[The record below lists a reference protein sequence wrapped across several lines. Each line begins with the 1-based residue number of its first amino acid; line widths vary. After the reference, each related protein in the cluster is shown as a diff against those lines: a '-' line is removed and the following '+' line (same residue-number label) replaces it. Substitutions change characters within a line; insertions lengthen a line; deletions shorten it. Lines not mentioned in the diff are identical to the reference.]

1 LKVLCKYLVTLGPC
15 KDGLLFNIIADDD
28 SMAVIYAMVSV
39 GNLANRNKY
48 WQEAVEELSFRI
60 DEKNGLTS
68 NAEFIMSSL
77 LYHSIYFKAWS

>member
-1 LKVLCKYLVTLGPC
+1 MDYYSTS
-15 KDGLLFNIIADDD
+15 LLMMT

-60 DEKNGLTS
+60 DEKN
-68 NAEFIMSSL
+68 
-77 LYHSIYFKAWS
+77 

>member
-1 LKVLCKYLVTLGPC
+1 VTLGPC

-39 GNLANRNKY
+39 

>member
-1 LKVLCKYLVTLGPC
+1 LGRKGIPA
-15 KDGLLFNIIADDD
+15 KMDYYSTSLLMMT